1 MWNQN
6 TVKAS
11 GRLIEVGPT
20 FDPLLAKYVN
30 KKVVSHDQ
38 QAKRPHSSTQ
48 ERQAEENGSSQKVR
62 LNKSTCDVV

>member
-48 ERQAEENGSSQKVR
+48 EKHAKENGSSQEIR
-62 LNKSTCDVV
+62 LRKSAWDVV